1 MSVCLTKPF
10 KGFEFTPVHIC
21 DEVYPNSILQ
31 ERKSVCSDRA
41 EITKFMYEAMRSDVD
56 SHSAHCEIRFFFS
69 KEPVDV
75 ANIAIVND
83 EIVYGYRDNPLAEP
97 KNFKHSKLLN
107 SLRDMFVCIES
118 DSATV
123 ESFCDFLVNGW
134 GSDKSMPFYETLC
147 RFLADIKAGDYLEIE
162 DVLLNKTEQCY
173 GGFFSCEE
181 YCEYGFMQEICV
193 RFFSDLY
200 NLLSRTKS
208 IDVHPLFLFAC
219 KNFGSTVSN
228 KLVRDYDIYCPLA
241 YRAELRAYGQQ
252 MEGVL
257 IDTRPALPGFFRWIH
272 ANARILFE
280 TAFALFFSFAFGV
293 PLIAGIYN
301 LAITNPFVLIMGSF
315 GIVCFLAMP
324 AVAIIDMLYQRGT
337 ITRAGEYKH
346 KGLQTFLSSSGYTYR
361 LPTAK

>member
-1 MSVCLTKPF
+1 
-10 KGFEFTPVHIC
+10 
-21 DEVYPNSILQ
+21 
-31 ERKSVCSDRA
+31 
-41 EITKFMYEAMRSDVD
+41 
-56 SHSAHCEIRFFFS
+56 
-69 KEPVDV
+69 
-75 ANIAIVND
+75 
-83 EIVYGYRDNPLAEP
+83 
-97 KNFKHSKLLN
+97 
-107 SLRDMFVCIES
+107 MFVCIES

-252 MEGVL
+252 IEGVL
-257 IDTRPALPGFFRWIH
+257 IDIKTVLPGFFRWIH

-280 TAFALFFSFAFGV
+280 IAFALFFSFAFGV
-293 PLIAGIYN
+293 PLTAGMYN
-301 LAITNPFVLIMGSF
+301 LAITNPFVITMGSF
-315 GIVCFLAMP
+315 GIACFLAMP